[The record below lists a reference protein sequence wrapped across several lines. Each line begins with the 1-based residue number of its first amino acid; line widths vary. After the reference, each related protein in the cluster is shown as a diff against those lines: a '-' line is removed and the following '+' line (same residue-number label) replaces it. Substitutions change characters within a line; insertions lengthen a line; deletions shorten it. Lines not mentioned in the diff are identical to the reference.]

1 MYKGLT
7 QPVIEIRESAI
18 KYLAS
23 NTENSDKIVS
33 LLCDL
38 IQMDTLLQPF
48 PYNNEYRA
56 NREKL
61 IEELKTYIESKVHSE

>member
-23 NTENSDKIVS
+23 NSENSDKIWGA
-33 LLCDL
+33 LLC
-38 IQMDTLLQPF
+38 
-48 PYNNEYRA
+48 
-56 NREKL
+56 
-61 IEELKTYIESKVHSE
+61 ESD